1 MIPLNLVDL
10 KKLNGIIEDRTH
22 ESGRADISYHLK
34 KWSREKNNLYNIF
47 GEKLKIKRPLEVSKS
62 LVSIDLAVNDFVKTL
77 NKGMFGFFIFLL
89 FTLFISLF

>member
-47 GEKLKIKRPLEVSKS
+47 GEKLKIKSRT
-62 LVSIDLAVNDFVKTL
+62 KT
-77 NKGMFGFFIFLL
+77 
-89 FTLFISLF
+89 